1 MNPLQRSLFA
11 LACLF
16 IACSAAQAGS
26 SRAALWIELKNEHGE
41 LTTIAVTRGI
51 AVAMLEADKDG
62 SMHLNKHGDSELIT
76 KQMLR
81 DVLDGTRETVHAT
94 DPDNGSEVT
103 LYMKDIDPP
112 GHAGTA
118 GSVVLETYKNGERT
132 FRMKLGEMEFE
143 AGGKDDNTVTI
154 GWKGLL
160 PFLSRV
166 GGAVYVNNDRD
177 GSEVWLFMD

>member
-1 MNPLQRSLFA
+1 MNSLQRCLLA
-11 LACLF
+11 IACLL
-16 IACSAAQAGS
+16 IACSAVQAGS
-26 SRAALWIELKNEHGE
+26 SRPALWIEVKNENGE
-41 LTTIAVTRGI
+41 FTTIAVTREI
-51 AVAMLEADKDG
+51 AVALLEADKDG
-62 SMHLNKHGDSELIT
+62 SMHLNKHGHSELIT

-81 DVLDGTRETVHAT
+81 DVLDGTRETVRAT

-112 GHAGTA
+112 RHAGTE

-143 AGGKDDNTVTI
+143 SGGRDDNTVTI

-160 PFLSRV
+160 PFLGRV

-177 GSEVWLFMD
+177 SSEVWLFMD

>member
-1 MNPLQRSLFA
+1 MNILQRCLLAF
-11 LACLF
+11 ACLL
-16 IACSAAQAGS
+16 IASSASQAGS
-26 SRAALWIELKNEHGE
+26 SRPALWIEVTNENGE
-41 LTTIAVTRGI
+41 LTKIAVTREI

-62 SMHLNKHGDSELIT
+62 SMHLNKHGNNELIT

-112 GHAGTA
+112 RHAGTE

-160 PFLSRV
+160 PFLSKV
-166 GGAVYVNNDRD
+166 GGTVYVNNDRD